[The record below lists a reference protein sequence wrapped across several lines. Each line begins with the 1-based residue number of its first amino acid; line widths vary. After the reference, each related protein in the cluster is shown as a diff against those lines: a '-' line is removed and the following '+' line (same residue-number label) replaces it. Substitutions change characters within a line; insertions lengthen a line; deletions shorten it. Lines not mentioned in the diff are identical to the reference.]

1 MDVLWRKQKEIETLV
16 LKHLDHVEESLSHF
30 QESLLAYLNG
40 DVDAAGELALATHTA
55 EGKADDV
62 RREVEASLL
71 GGALLAPSRRDIL
84 EVIEQVDKLAN
95 AGEETLDYL
104 LLQRIEIP
112 ESIKPFVQKIA
123 DKTKEIADEVNS
135 AMHLLFE
142 DMNAALDHTKQIEI
156 KESEVDRVEREA
168 VKAIFKMGIDL
179 AAKLQ
184 LYGLIEE
191 LVEISD
197 RAEDLSDRI
206 DMMIAQRRL

>member
-1 MDVLWRKQKEIETLV
+1 MLWRKQKEIETLV